1 MINSTPNT
9 QDYKKISRY
18 LCDDMLFPERLI
30 FLALVAC
37 KPRLRKNF
45 KAARMDM
52 AMADKLISAG
62 SYNPNVAWEKL
73 HDRLEN
79 ESLIPDEIRNT
90 VTFYKGAYLKY
101 AAIAALAILLIG
113 IPGYFLFSPSRIVVE
128 NGRGG
133 STMITSLPD
142 GTSVYLAENSTL
154 SYPKHFKGKLRS
166 VTLNGEAFFEVA
178 PNPHKP
184 FIVNTKAATV
194 RVLGTTFNIKSTD
207 SNNFEL
213 CVVEGKVKVSS
224 LGGDVLATA
233 GERVY
238 VRNSLLQK
246 SISAGQ
252 PTVKHRMTRLQF
264 QDERMEDIVGIINR
278 TYGSNIELMGNNL
291 RNRRISVTFE
301 NELSS
306 IVSILSASFNLQIET
321 EPDGTIVLSEKSV
334 SP

>member
-1 MINSTPNT
+1 MSNSIPNT

-18 LCDDMLFPERLI
+18 ICSDMLLPEKLI
-30 FLALVAC
+30 FLIQVAC
-37 KPRLRKNF
+37 KPRLRENF
-45 KAARMDM
+45 RAVKLDV
-52 AMADKLISAG
+52 AMADKCINTEPFNS
-62 SYNPNVAWEKL
+62 NKAWEKL
-73 HDRLEN
+73 HERLEN
-79 ESLIPDEIRNT
+79 ESLIPVEIRNT
-90 VTFYKGAYLKY
+90 AAFYKRAYLKY

-113 IPGYFLFSPSRIVVE
+113 IPGYFILSPSRVLVE
-128 NGRGG
+128 NIPGEN
-133 STMITSLPD
+133 TLVTSLSD

-154 SYPKHFKGKLRS
+154 SYPKHFTGKLRS
-166 VTLNGEAFFEVA
+166 VTLNGEAFFEVT
-178 PNPHKP
+178 PNPKKP

-224 LGGDVLATA
+224 LSGDVLATA

-278 TYGSNIELMGNNL
+278 TYGSNIELMGDNL
-291 RNRRISVTFE
+291 KNRKISVTFE

-334 SP
+334 GP